1 MKQPWVAALYMR
13 LSNDDGEPGDSGSIE
28 TQRRI
33 LHQYCEDNNITIYDE
48 YVDDGWSGTNFDRP
62 AFQHM
67 MADIDKGA
75 LNCVITKDLSR
86 LGREHIQMDHY
97 LEYVFPEKRVRYV
110 AVNDGEDSEKGMS
123 DFSPFKS
130 LFNDNLA

>member
-1 MKQPWVAALYMR
+1 
-13 LSNDDGEPGDSGSIE
+13 
-28 TQRRI
+28 
-33 LHQYCEDNNITIYDE
+33 
-48 YVDDGWSGTNFDRP
+48 
-62 AFQHM
+62 M

-86 LGREHIQMDHY
+86 LGREHIQVDHY